1 MKITTI
7 DIAKGESFKTC
18 IWKEANKEEEKKI
31 NEILN
36 KIKK

>member
-18 IWKEANKEEEKKI
+18 IWKEASKEQERKFSEM
-31 NEILN
+31 LN